1 MKKKVIALLMTF
13 GLIMGSQA
21 NPVSAATQKAYI
33 QTGVKSKVTVL
44 CKKTLNLK
52 AKTVNADKKI
62 TYKSSK
68 PSVASVSSSGIVK
81 GKKYG
86 TAVIT
91 LKASGVSIKKVTVS
105 VRKPVTSIK
114 LKSKSIVKLK
124 KGKTSK
130 ISVQVL
136 PGGKQ
141 MVSTKLSYKSSNTKV
156 ATVSS
161 KGVIKAKSGGYA
173 KITVSTPKSSGKV
186 CKKYVDVFIYD
197 GFNKV
202 CTETSGSQTT
212 FTLNP
217 NWKSVTVKFKGKN
230 GKTYSKRMVGIKNT
244 FAMLSQLDIGSGL
257 GEDGIYVEKIAKN
270 KVRFELLETNE
281 SYDAKLDNKRYQ
293 LTFNKSL
300 KDSDGK
306 WKVTFDVNK

>member
-1 MKKKVIALLMTF
+1 MKKKMIALLMTL
-13 GLIMGSQA
+13 GLIMGCQTDPA
-21 NPVSAATQKAYI
+21 RAASKAYI

-52 AKTVNADKKI
+52 AKTVNTNKKI

-68 PSVASVSSSGIVK
+68 PSVASVSSNGVVK

-91 LKASGVSIKKVTVS
+91 LKASGLSAKKVTVS

-114 LKSKSIVKLK
+114 LKSKSTVKLK

-130 ISVQVL
+130 ISVKVL

-161 KGVIKAKSGGYA
+161 KGTIKAKSGGYA

-186 CKKYVDVFIYD
+186 LKKYVDVFIYG

-202 CTETSGSQTT
+202 CTETSGNTTT

-217 NWKSVTVKFKGKN
+217 NWKAVTVNFKAKN
-230 GKTYSKRMVGIKNT
+230 GKTYSKRLVGIKNT
-244 FAMLSQLDIGSGL
+244 FEMLDQLNIGNGL
-257 GEDGIYVEKIAKN
+257 GEDGIYIEKIAKN
-270 KVRFELLETNE
+270 KVRFELLDTNE
-281 SYDAKLDNKRYQ
+281 SYDAKLDSKRCQ
-293 LTFNKSL
+293 LTFYKSL
-300 KDSDGK
+300 KDSNGK
-306 WKVTFDVNK
+306 WKVTFNVEK

>member
-1 MKKKVIALLMTF
+1 MKKKMIALLMTL
-13 GLIMGSQA
+13 GLIVGFQTNPA
-21 NPVSAATQKAYI
+21 NAASKKAYI

-44 CKKTLNLK
+44 CRKTLDLK
-52 AKTVNADKKI
+52 AKTVNVNKKI
-62 TYKSSK
+62 TYTSSK
-68 PSVASVSSSGIVK
+68 PSVASVNANGIVRA
-81 GKKYG
+81 KKYG
-86 TAVIT
+86 TTLIT
-91 LKASGVSIKKVTVS
+91 MKASGLSAKKVTIS
-105 VRKPVTSIK
+105 VRKPVTSMK
-114 LKSKSIVKLK
+114 LKSKSKVKLK

-161 KGVIKAKSGGYA
+161 KGKIKAKSGGYA
-173 KITVSTPKSSGKV
+173 KITVSTPKSSGKI

-202 CTETSGSQTT
+202 CTETSGSQTK

-217 NWKSVTVKFKGKN
+217 KWKSVTVKFKAKN
-230 GKTYSKRMVGIKNT
+230 GKTYSRKLVGIKNT
-244 FAMLSQLDIGSGL
+244 FGMLDQLGIGSGL
-257 GEDGIYVEKIAKN
+257 GENSIYIEKIAKN
-270 KVRFELLETNE
+270 EVRFELLDTNE
-281 SYDAKLDNKRYQ
+281 SYDAKLDSKRYQ
-293 LTFNKSL
+293 LTFYKNL
-300 KDSDGK
+300 KDSNGK